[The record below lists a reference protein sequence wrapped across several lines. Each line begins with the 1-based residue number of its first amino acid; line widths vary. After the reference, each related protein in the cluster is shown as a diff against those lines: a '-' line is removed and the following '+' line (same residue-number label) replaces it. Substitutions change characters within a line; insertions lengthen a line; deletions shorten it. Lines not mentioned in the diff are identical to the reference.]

1 MLSFDAEIVF
11 PMQKNCPQNFQK
23 TKIVKCWM
31 NIFNIEHQKIRKKPT
46 KTEGAADIKAAF
58 MVFR

>member
-1 MLSFDAEIVF
+1 MQNKFLYEEKLPAKLS
-11 PMQKNCPQNFQK
+11 K
-23 TKIVKCWM
+23 TK
-31 NIFNIEHQKIRKKPT
+31 NIQVLDEYFQRWASEYKKKKAT

>member
-1 MLSFDAEIVF
+1 
-11 PMQKNCPQNFQK
+11 
-23 TKIVKCWM
+23 M
-31 NIFNIEHQKIRKKPT
+31 NIFNIECQNIKKKKTT

>member
-1 MLSFDAEIVF
+1 
-11 PMQKNCPQNFQK
+11 
-23 TKIVKCWM
+23 M

-58 MVFR
+58 MVYR